1 MPMFVFEYLAGA
13 RFATLILQ
21 DDGRLDSPF
30 DLILTLPST
39 QAFHGTQE
47 MDFPTFTF
55 IAYSLLYIIYIA
67 PLLEVDKESNDTVAN
82 KCPMAASFYSV
93 HLVLV

>member
-1 MPMFVFEYLAGA
+1 MPMFVFEYLASA

-30 DLILTLPST
+30 DLISTLPST
-39 QAFHGTQE
+39 QALHGTPVFKSWIFQHLHSY
-47 MDFPTFTF
+47 F
-55 IAYSLLYIIYIA
+55 IYIA